1 MGKEFKILSI
11 DGGGFR
17 GAYSAHLLKLI
28 EEKYSVNWQK
38 DFDLIAGT
46 STGSIIAAGLAC
58 GKTAKEL
65 AVIYEE
71 HGKDIFRKRW
81 FWPNGYLASRYNNKG
96 LSKQL
101 AEIFG
106 ETKLGEV
113 GIPLIIPATNIG
125 LGCVHV
131 FKSKFDEGFV
141 RDPDVLVRDAVLASC
156 SAPTYFAPHKV
167 KENLLS
173 DGGLWANSPSLVAA
187 IDAKKRLNQ
196 KLEDLRVLSIGTGH
210 IKTFYPQKT
219 SLKRGLWGWGFLT
232 RWRGG
237 KFVEMILNLQ
247 AQNATNMLGLLLEP
261 EQILRLNFISDAEL
275 PLDDPSEYSDL
286 IALAAHTFTHQATDI
301 GQFVK
306 KPIGASV

>member
-1 MGKEFKILSI
+1 VGKEFKILSI

-17 GAYSAHLLKLI
+17 GAYSAHLLKQI
-28 EEKYSVNWQK
+28 EEKYSINWLE
-38 DFDLIAGT
+38 DFDLITGT

-58 GKTAKEL
+58 GKTAGEL
-65 AVIYEE
+65 AAIYEE
-71 HGKDIFRKRW
+71 HGKDIFKKRW
-81 FWPNGYLASRYNNKG
+81 PGQKGFVASRYNNKG
-96 LSKQL
+96 LSSQL
-101 AEIFG
+101 DEIFG

-141 RDPDVLVRDAVLASC
+141 RDPEVLVRDAVLASC

-167 KENLLS
+167 KENLLA

-210 IKTFYPQKT
+210 VKTFYPQKI

-237 KFVEMILNLQ
+237 KFIEMILNLQ
-247 AQNATNMLGLLLEP
+247 SQNAANMLGLLLET
-261 EQILRLNFISDAEL
+261 EQILRLNFESDQAI
-275 PLDDPSEYSDL
+275 PLDDPNEYSDL
-286 IALAAHTFTHQATDI
+286 IARAAHTFTHQAADI
-301 GQFVK
+301 DRFVNSTT
-306 KPIGASV
+306 GESL